1 LKYFL
6 ILDVGTT
13 NIKAHA
19 FTNDGKLV
27 ESFEQKSKPIYPE
40 PGWIEQEPMF
50 IINTIHK
57 LIEKTI
63 AKLGKPLGFALTN
76 QRSTTILWDKKSGEP
91 LYNMIT
97 WQDTRTIDI
106 IENLSKKFILKFGRG
121 LGKTTK
127 KLSRLIPSI
136 KNTKKGAYIITLA
149 NIGFGTAHSSMHIRW
164 MMENVEDIKKT
175 INMKQAAF
183 GNIDSWISWNLIGKH
198 VTDLTNASATGIFD
212 PFYTKWSKNV
222 LKIVEIP
229 QEIMPGFITND
240 TQIGMAKDYNIPYL
254 TQIADQQASLYMA
267 GIKKGELSI
276 TNGTGAFIDMNVG
289 ETPAPGDIGIY
300 PLVALSTKNKTI
312 FLLEGAVNATGS
324 AIDWL
329 IDIGIIKNYSEI
341 TKAFKDSPEETNITF
356 IPPLSGLNSPY
367 LRPDIKAAIFDIT
380 RDTSK
385 NDFVKSLIQ
394 GIAMRCSEVVFA
406 LEKVSN
412 INVKKVIADGG
423 ASQNDEYLQLISDF
437 SEKQVL
443 RPKNLNGTAYG
454 TFMLAKSIY
463 EKKDIIKSWI
473 PPKVEKT
480 FKPIKKHEK
489 FKDQWNIYIK
499 NLLQN

>member
-1 LKYFL
+1 MKFFL

-19 FTNDGKLV
+19 FSTDGKLV
-27 ESFEQKSKPIYPE
+27 ESFEQKSKPKYPE
-40 PGWIEQEPMF
+40 SGWVEQEPMF
-50 IINTIHK
+50 IISTIYK

-63 AKLGKPLGFALTN
+63 SKLGNPLGLALTN

-106 IENLSKKFILKFGRG
+106 IENLSKKFILKFGKG

-136 KNTKKGAYIITLA
+136 KHTRKGAYIITLA

-164 MMENVEDIKKT
+164 MMENVEDVKKA
-175 INMKQAAF
+175 INSKQAVF
-183 GNIDSWISWNLIGKH
+183 GNLDSWITWNLTGKH
-198 VTDLTNASATGIFD
+198 ITDLTNASATGIFD
-212 PFYTKWSKNV
+212 PFYTKWSENI

-229 QEIMPGFITND
+229 PEIMPNFITND
-240 TQIGMAKDYNIPYL
+240 TQIGIAKDYNIPYL

-267 GIKKGELSI
+267 GIKKGDLSI

-289 ETPAPGDIGIY
+289 EIPAPGDIGIY
-300 PLVALSTKNKTI
+300 PMVALSTKNKTV
-312 FLLEGAVNATGS
+312 FLLEGAVNAIGS

-329 IDIGIIKNYSEI
+329 IDVGFIKNYNEI
-341 TKAFKDSPEETNITF
+341 SRAFKESSNDSNILF

-367 LRPDIKAAIFDIT
+367 LRPDIKAAIFEIT

-394 GIAMRCSEVVFA
+394 GIAMRCSEVINA

-412 INVKKVIADGG
+412 INVERVVADGG
-423 ASQNDEYLQLISDF
+423 ASQNDEFLQLISDF
-437 SEKQVL
+437 SEKQIL

-454 TFMLAKSIY
+454 TFMLAKSVY
-463 EKKDIIKSWI
+463 EKKDVIKSWVPSEI
-473 PPKVEKT
+473 EKT
-480 FKPIKKHEK
+480 FNPMKKHKK
-489 FKDQWNIYIK
+489 FKKQWNIHINSLLK
-499 NLLQN
+499 N

>member
-1 LKYFL
+1 MKFFL

-19 FTNDGKLV
+19 FTPDGKLV
-27 ESFEQKSKPIYPE
+27 ESFEQKSKPKYPE
-40 PGWIEQEPMF
+40 PGWVEQEPMF
-50 IINTIHK
+50 IINTIYK

-63 AKLGKPLGFALTN
+63 AKLGNPLGLALTN

-106 IENLSKKFILKFGRG
+106 IENLSKKFILKFGKG

-127 KLSRLIPSI
+127 KLSRLVPSI
-136 KNTKKGAYIITLA
+136 KHTRKGAYIITLA

-164 MMENVEDIKKT
+164 MMENVEDVKKA
-175 INMKQAAF
+175 INSKQALF
-183 GNIDSWISWNLIGKH
+183 GNLDSWITWNLTGKH
-198 VTDLTNASATGIFD
+198 ITDLTNASATGIFD
-212 PFYTKWSKNV
+212 PFYTKWSENI
-222 LKIVEIP
+222 LKIVDIP
-229 QEIMPGFITND
+229 PKIMPNFITND
-240 TQIGMAKDYNIPYL
+240 AQIGIEKDYNIPYL

-267 GIKKGELSI
+267 GIKKGDLSI

-289 ETPAPGDIGIY
+289 EIPAPGDIGIY
-300 PLVALSTKNKTI
+300 PMVALSTKNKTV
-312 FLLEGAVNATGS
+312 FLLEGAVNAIGS

-329 IDIGIIKNYSEI
+329 IDVGFIKSYSEI
-341 TKAFKDSPEETNITF
+341 SKAFKDSASDSNITF

-367 LRPDIKAAIFDIT
+367 LRPDIKAAIFEIT

-394 GIAMRCSEVVFA
+394 GIAMRCSEVIYA

-412 INVKKVIADGG
+412 INVERVVADGG
-423 ASQNDEYLQLISDF
+423 ASQNDEFLQLISDF
-437 SEKQVL
+437 SEKQIL

-454 TFMLAKSIY
+454 TFMLANSVY
-463 EKKDIIKSWI
+463 EKKDVIKSWLPSEI
-473 PPKVEKT
+473 DKT
-480 FKPIKKHEK
+480 FNPIQKHKK
-489 FKDQWNIYIK
+489 FKEQWNKHINDLIK
-499 NLLQN
+499 N